1 MAILL
6 QRGNS
11 ENYVTI
17 GTFYNL
23 SDIVKEM
30 NKTLAKEKV
39 EVFYFKEYVMGDGY
53 VYNDYGS
60 HHDFFRYKEVPD
72 TELEEEKPAK
82 KIKTKK
88 EKKK

>member
-17 GTFYNL
+17 GTFYSL
-23 SDIVKEM
+23 SDAVKDM
-30 NKTLAKEKV
+30 NKTLAKEKI
-39 EVFYFKEYVMGDGY
+39 EVFYFKEYTIGDEY

-60 HHDFFRYKEVPD
+60 HHDFFRYKEVSD
-72 TELEEEKPAK
+72 TELEEKPIK
-82 KIKTKK
+82 KTRAKK